1 VVTLTSS
8 NRSRGVK
15 NSLAK
20 WLITLGGISV
30 LFTLVLIFLYLLY
43 VVKPIFE
50 SAKIEADVNI
60 SLHLNPNEKVLST
73 GVDELQEVAYQIT
86 DVGNI
91 DFYHLKAS
99 DEKASNQF
107 NVGDKA
113 LSLPLLISDDFNE
126 NSVAIVVSSFSANKL
141 LHTVTGKTLL
151 VQPSFFAKY
160 ANDTRE
166 IIPQVN
172 YPLGNDSLIIDE
184 YESTLS
190 QLAFSMDDEK
200 IVFVGFTQDKRLIKT
215 SFVAEDDFSSTD
227 GDDVEYETIFQEI
240 ELPNATVDEI
250 AVTPDLSLAFIRS
263 GSTVYVYSLDDDEE
277 VNLKATITPTFS
289 NSDTYLTSM
298 ALLSGSSAVLLGD
311 SSGQVSQWFEV
322 STDEGRQFKQ
332 IRIFETSDYNANND
346 SVEKSTSKT
355 PNAITAIYTEQF
367 RKSFYTMTET
377 GVVNVFYTTSA
388 AHLWQGQLASS
399 EPAAFAISPR
409 ANGLIVIENDNANQ
423 NKLQTFSVHNEHPEV
438 TWQALWQEVWYEGY
452 PEPDYVWQSTSGSDD
467 FEGKFSLVPI
477 SFGTIKAALY
487 AMLFAVPIAL
497 TAAIYTAYFMTPG
510 MRKKVKPTIEMM
522 EALPTVILG
531 FLAGLWLAPIME
543 EYLPAIF
550 LLFIFLPL
558 ATLLTAFAWHNLP
571 NNWKDKI
578 PETLAPMLLIPVMIS
593 ATYLAFSLSGLL
605 ELALFNG
612 DMRQYLTNDLG
623 INFDQRN
630 ALVVGIAMG
639 FAVIP
644 TIFSMAEDAIFSV
657 PGHLTSGSLA
667 LGATQWQTL
676 IKVILLTASPGIFSA
691 VMMGLGRAVGET
703 MIVLMA
709 TGNTPILDWSI
720 FQGMRTLAANIAV
733 EMPESEV
740 GSSHYRILFLAA
752 FVLFIFTFIFNTAAE
767 FVRQRLREKYS
778 SM

>member
-1 VVTLTSS
+1 VAIISKS
-8 NRSRGVK
+8 ARSRGFK

-20 WLITLGGISV
+20 WLITLGGIGV

-43 VVKPIFE
+43 VIKPIFE
-50 SAKIEADVNI
+50 SAQIEPINQI
-60 SLHLNPNEKVLST
+60 TLNSTAHQPASAKVLST
-73 GVDELQEVAYQIT
+73 GVDELKELAYQIT
-86 DVGNI
+86 DAGTI
-91 DFYHLKAS
+91 DFYRLKPS
-99 DEKASNQF
+99 DEQNANQYSA
-107 NVGDKA
+107 GDKA
-113 LSLPLLISDDFNE
+113 FSQALLSEEDDTLSQVVEFGVDKKLLLSESGQVHLISASFQAIYTDD
-126 NSVAIVVSSFSANKL
+126 S
-141 LHTVTGKTLL
+141 
-151 VQPSFFAKY
+151 
-160 ANDTRE
+160 RE
-166 IIPQVN
+166 IIANVGH
-172 YPLGNDSLIIDE
+172 PLGKANLIVDE
-184 YESTLS
+184 REQAFN
-190 QLAFSMDDEK
+190 QLAFAMDDEK
-200 IVFVGFTQDKRLIKT
+200 IIFVGFTQDKRLIKT
-215 SFVAEDDFSSTD
+215 TFVAEDDFSYDS
-227 GDDVEYETIFQEI
+227 EYESIFQQIDFSAQE
-240 ELPNATVDEI
+240 VDDI
-250 AVTPDLSLAFIRS
+250 AVSPDLSMAFVRS
-263 GSTVYVYSLDDDEE
+263 GSQVRVYLLTDEYGVE
-277 VNLKATITPTFS
+277 LKSTIIPSFTQPETK
-289 NSDTYLTSM
+289 LTAM
-298 ALLSGSSAVLLGD
+298 ALLSGGSSVMLGD
-311 SSGQVSQWFEV
+311 NRGQISQWFEV
-322 STDEGRQFKQ
+322 TTDVGRQFKQ
-332 IRIFETSDYNANND
+332 ARTFSVDEDADNTAENN
-346 SVEKSTSKT
+346 SIS
-355 PNAITAIYTEQF
+355 AIYTEQF
-367 RKSFYTMTET
+367 RKSFYTLSKN
-377 GVVNVFYTTSA
+377 GQVNVFYATSA
-388 AHLWQGQLASS
+388 AHLWQGQLTNSM
-399 EPAAFAISPR
+399 PIAFAIAPR
-409 ANGLIVIENDNANQ
+409 ADGLVIISDGSSSSEQ
-423 NKLQTFSVHNEHPEV
+423 KQTLQVFSVHNEHPEV

-452 PEPDYVWQSTSGSDD
+452 EEPDYVWQSTSGSDD

-510 MRKKVKPTIEMM
+510 LRKKVKPTIEMM

-531 FLAGLWLAPIME
+531 FLAGLWLAPLME

-558 ATLLTAFAWHNLP
+558 STLLTAFAWHNLP
-571 NNWKDKI
+571 RDLKVKI
-578 PETLAPMLLIPVMIS
+578 PETLAPLILIPILLMAAYAAFLLSPWIE
-593 ATYLAFSLSGLL
+593 ATFFG
-605 ELALFNG
+605 G
-612 DMRQYLTNDLG
+612 DIRQFITNDLG

-676 IKVILLTASPGIFSA
+676 VKVVLLTASPGIFSA

-752 FVLFIFTFIFNTAAE
+752 FVLFVFTFIFNTVAE